1 MLSRSTRVQSSH
13 SLSRSPSSFS
23 CAMSSLS
30 VQCGPR
36 TLHRQHAAAPLT
48 GVKAASTRPRCVRV
62 RSMAQPVYET
72 ANIVQAAL
80 PVVLKMLPGAVTAG
94 VALYAGAN
102 WLSYSRLR
110 REVRRGPAWVLSE
123 QHVFADAA
131 LTWPLCC
138 RWRPGSARRPRV
150 RRRARTSWSGSAWAR
165 PRRRRDSPLPVR
177 KARSEASEGAAQ
189 QSA

>member
-1 MLSRSTRVQSSH
+1 
-13 SLSRSPSSFS
+13 
-23 CAMSSLS
+23 MSSLS
-30 VQCGPR
+30 MQCGPR
-36 TLHRQHAAAPLT
+36 TLPRQNAAAPLT
-48 GVKAASTRPRCVRV
+48 GVKAASTRPRRVRV

-72 ANIVQAAL
+72 ANLVQAAL

-110 REVRRGPAWVLSE
+110 REVRRALAWWQRK

-150 RRRARTSWSGSAWAR
+150 QRRARTSWSGSAWAM
-165 PRRRRDSPLPVR
+165 PRRRRASLPPAR
-177 KARSEASEGAAQ
+177 KARGESSEGAAQ
-189 QSA
+189 RQREVSLQLPERPLKRCR